1 MKLWEVF
8 AEEVH
13 GVADDDVTGVDGLA
27 IEFCAAKDLGIGEM
41 ASEFNQQVDEGIA
54 LVSGKRPF

>member
-1 MKLWEVF
+1 MASLTMMLQEWM
-8 AEEVH
+8 A
-13 GVADDDVTGVDGLA
+13 LPSSS
-27 IEFCAAKDLGIGEM
+27 AKDLGIGEM